1 MVSTTKVL
9 SAFLFHACVKTIESL
24 VRGVSEGIPSAA
36 LATDGPVIDV
46 FGGVGGTPLAPA
58 QRRQLTYIAIVT

>member
-1 MVSTTKVL
+1 MTPFVTEYSVIVSTTKVL
-9 SAFLFHACVKTIESL
+9 SASLFRAFFKALEPR

-46 FGGVGGTPLAPA
+46 FGGGEGTPFAHA
-58 QRRQLTYIAIVT
+58 QR